1 MIKAKG
7 LGLELGLELTGPFT
21 SVKWQIIN
29 IFNNPH
35 DQMLVQLCNNGTL
48 PRLLFNFAFIYLII
62 NRDADLVK
70 VQTLMT

>member
-7 LGLELGLELTGPFT
+7 LGLELTGPFT

-48 PRLLFNFAFIYLII
+48 PRSIIKLCLYLS
-62 NRDADLVK
+62 
-70 VQTLMT
+70 